1 MGLRTLRNV
10 AVFLTTAMFSTA
22 AYAADGSATFAGID
36 IPTRV
41 IVAVVGCILVRI
53 FIWTESKNKLV
64 AYNLSI
70 SAIAVLGS
78 GVYAFEH
85 VSGLTEAFG
94 TGLGVGAGAVALVE
108 LARSNMITTIKNAI
122 LAGMSK
128 SGTDT

>member
-1 MGLRTLRNV
+1 MSIRALRNT
-10 AVFLTTAMFSTA
+10 AIFLTAALFSTA
-22 AYAADGSATFAGID
+22 AYAADGTATVAGID

-53 FIWTESKNKLV
+53 FIWSESKNKLAV
-64 AYNLSI
+64 YNLSI

-85 VSGLTEAFG
+85 VTGLTEAFG

-108 LARSNMITTIKNAI
+108 AAKSRALTVIKDTLRSWLNKP
-122 LAGMSK
+122 
-128 SGTDT
+128 

>member
-1 MGLRTLRNV
+1 MSIRILRNT
-10 AVFLTTAMFSTA
+10 AIFLTAALFSTA
-22 AYAADGSATFAGID
+22 AYAADGTSTVAGID
-36 IPTRV
+36 VPTRV

-53 FIWTESKNKLV
+53 FIWSESKNKLAV
-64 AYNLSI
+64 YNLSI

-108 LARSNMITTIKNAI
+108 IAKSSLVSKIKKM
-122 LAGMSK
+122 AGEWSK
-128 SGTDT
+128 T

>member
-1 MGLRTLRNV
+1 MSLRTLRNL
-10 AVFLTTAMFSTA
+10 AIFLTAALSSTA
-22 AYAADGSATFAGID
+22 AYAADGTSNIAGFD

-53 FIWTESKNKLV
+53 FIWSESKNKLAV
-64 AYNLSI
+64 YNLSI

-85 VSGLTEAFG
+85 ITGLTEAFG

-108 LARSNMITTIKNAI
+108 AAKSRAI
-122 LAGMSK
+122 SATKEWLRTWVNK
-128 SGTDT
+128 P